1 MREMKSMNVPNLLS
15 LSRIFLAPFVMVLL
29 TSRIDAEIPV
39 LARIGLDVTYSDIF
53 AGLLFIVAALTDTA
67 DGYIARKQG
76 LITNL
81 GKFIDPLSDKILV
94 IAALLALVE
103 LQRLPGWMVMI
114 IVARDFVVSGV
125 RMVAAVEGRVIAASW
140 MGKAKTVAQ
149 IIAIVMMIFRV
160 PYALLAMW
168 VCLIL
173 TVLSG
178 ADYVAG
184 GWDLISDE

>member
-1 MREMKSMNVPNLLS
+1 MKTLNVPNLLS
-15 LSRIFLAPFVMVLL
+15 LSRIVFAPFVMVLL
-29 TSRIDAEIPV
+29 TSPMGGPILLLEGLR
-39 LARIGLDVTYSDIF
+39 LDVTYSDIF
-53 AGLLFIVAALTDTA
+53 AGLLFVVAALTDTA
-67 DGYIARKQG
+67 DGYLARKQG
-76 LITNL
+76 TITNL

-125 RMVAAVEGRVIAASW
+125 RMVAAVGGRVIAASPL
-140 MGKAKTVAQ
+140 GKVKTVAQ
-149 IIAIVMMIFRV
+149 IVAITMMILRV

-168 VCLIL
+168 LCLIL

-178 ADYVAG
+178 AAYVAG
-184 GWDLISDE
+184 GWDLIAEE